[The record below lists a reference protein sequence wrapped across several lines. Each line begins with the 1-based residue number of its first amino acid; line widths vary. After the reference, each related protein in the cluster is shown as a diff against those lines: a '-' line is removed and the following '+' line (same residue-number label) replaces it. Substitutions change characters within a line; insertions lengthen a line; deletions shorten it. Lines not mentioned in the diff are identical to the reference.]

1 MRYVV
6 VSIIL
11 TLCLTAA
18 FAVNHAIDPK
28 VNPYLKNPVFTGS
41 EDIFIDAFPNSL
53 PEPPPMVDTI
63 GNVFR
68 AGRTWYDCQHNGTIG
83 RMLEIDTATGQVH
96 MVYMRGIDSGATNR
110 HIFYNVFNPATNSF
124 LFGQFGQRV
133 PPATISRSGFT
144 SLGLYAPSG
153 IPFAAFHENNPRVS
167 GLSANVYFDI
177 ESGIGAFVADAP
189 MSLAYSGG
197 TQITA
202 IWPRISVGRNG
213 VVHVVTTQST

>member
-1 MRYVV
+1 MNKTLLLIVLLL
-6 VSIIL
+6 SISV
-11 TLCLTAA
+11 A
-18 FAVNHAIDPK
+18 FAVTHKVSPV
-28 VNPYLKNPVFTGS
+28 VNPYERAPLINGEETIAV
-41 EDIFIDAFPNSL
+41 DAIGDPFL
-53 PEPPPMVDTI
+53 PPPPMVDTI

-68 AGRTWYDCQHNGTIG
+68 AGRTWYEGQHNGTIG

-144 SLGLYAPSG
+144 SMGFYAPSA
-153 IPFAAFHENNPRVS
+153 IPFAAFHEINPRATGATS
-167 GLSANVYFDI
+167 NVYFDI